1 MYLLKLS
8 LRPWRRSPFSQ
19 VFTSI
24 AVGVLLFLAGFLF
37 WMQRSLSPVI
47 DRLQN
52 EQVITAYLDPA
63 LDPQDEPHVVDMIRT
78 TLGSHAQADV
88 ELVQSEKFIQHLNGE
103 YPELARELEDLG
115 SEMKTIIP
123 RYVSISGVLPA
134 NTVGEVRQIRGV
146 QAAESSTDRFQN
158 VIGAFRALKWIATLL
173 TLGLA
178 LALTTGLI
186 HLGRTNAYL
195 HQDASALMKL
205 MGASQGALRTPGLV
219 SGFFVGLF
227 GGALAAGAW
236 MSVGVSMTHHV
247 RSLTPMLRYMP
258 ESTPSFG
265 LVLVAIGVMLGGFSG
280 VLGNLLGGATGES
293 ALRRNGW
300 G

>member
-19 VFTSI
+19 VFTSV
-24 AVGVLLFLAGFLF
+24 AVGTLLFLAGFLF
-37 WMQRSLSPVI
+37 WMQRSLAPVI

-63 LDPQDEPHVVDMIRT
+63 LDPKDESQVVDTIRT
-78 TLGSHAQADV
+78 AVGAHAQADI
-88 ELVQSEKFIQHLNGE
+88 ELVQSDQFVNHLRGD
-103 YPELARELEDLG
+103 YPDLARELEDLG
-115 SEMKTIIP
+115 SEMQTIIP

-134 NTVGEVRQIRGV
+134 KILGAVKEVRGV
-146 QAAESSTDRFQN
+146 QTAESSTDRFQN

-173 TLGLA
+173 TLGLG

-195 HQDASALMKL
+195 HQESSALMKL
-205 MGASQGALRTPGLV
+205 MGASQGVLRTPGLV
-219 SGFFVGLF
+219 SGFLVGLL
-227 GGALAAGAW
+227 GGALAAGGW
-236 MSVGVSMTHHV
+236 LSLGVSMTHHV

-258 ESTPSFG
+258 ESHSEFAIALMVVG
-265 LVLVAIGVMLGGFSG
+265 VVLGTFSG
-280 VLGNLLGGATGES
+280 VLGNLLGTQGVSGS
-293 ALRRNGW
+293 RSGRS
-300 G
+300 

>member
-8 LRPWRRSPFSQ
+8 LRPWRRSPYSQ
-19 VFTSI
+19 VFTSV

-37 WMQRSLSPVI
+37 WMQGSLAPVI

-63 LDPQDEPHVVDMIRT
+63 LECRRTSPRSWISIRT
-78 TLGSHAQADV
+78 TVGAHRRRRSSWCSPKSSSSH
-88 ELVQSEKFIQHLNGE
+88 LRGE
-103 YPELARELEDLG
+103 YPELAHELEDLG
-115 SEMKTIIP
+115 SEMQTVIP
-123 RYVSISGVLPA
+123 RYVSISGILPA
-134 NTVGEVRQIRGV
+134 NTVGEIRQIRGV

-195 HQDASALMKL
+195 HQETSSLLKL
-205 MGASQGALRTPGLV
+205 MGASRGAFARP
-219 SGFFVGLF
+219 
-227 GGALAAGAW
+227 A
-236 MSVGVSMTHHV
+236 
-247 RSLTPMLRYMP
+247 
-258 ESTPSFG
+258 
-265 LVLVAIGVMLGGFSG
+265 
-280 VLGNLLGGATGES
+280 
-293 ALRRNGW
+293 
-300 G
+300 